1 MSSTRT
7 PARRSSDTSDGTSL
21 LTRSTISPSAFFT
34 RASKE
39 ACSRCWWVASTGVSV
54 RLAIGISKA
63 MAYCAA
69 PPESR
74 NRYARSIGPRLQKL
88 AIGWLFAV
96 VLLVPKVLN
105 LRRDER
111 SWTAF
116 RILLGIAGAGLVI
129 LPLAFWNS
137 WLAAIAGLTLF
148 LTAALLP
155 AARSTS
161 TVDDKARELGALV
174 VVNGGKY
181 KPGSDAPAAAQLF
194 VGADYIW
201 VLDSHFEP
209 LLTIPVSEI
218 SSVHAQ
224 GSGDQWIVHV
234 RRAHQMEDRKSTR
247 LNS

>member
-1 MSSTRT
+1 MNST
-7 PARRSSDTSDGTSL
+7 ATSADSQT
-21 LTRSTISPSAFFT
+21 
-34 RASKE
+34 E
-39 ACSRCWWVASTGVSV
+39 N
-54 RLAIGISKA
+54 IGA
-63 MAYCAA
+63 
-69 PPESR
+69 
-74 NRYARSIGPRLQKL
+74 RLQKL
-88 AIGWLFAV
+88 GMAALFAV
-96 VLLVPKVLN
+96 VLLVPKVLD

-137 WLAAIAGLTLF
+137 WLAAIAGLAMF

-155 AARSTS
+155 SSSSVT

-181 KPGSDAPAAAQLF
+181 RSADASAVSAQLF

-201 VLDSHFEP
+201 ALDSRFQV

-218 SSVHAQ
+218 TSVH
-224 GSGDQWIVHV
+224 SEEMDRRWTVRIRRTDQTDEFSYRGIFAEHFARVAESTLRGVIHSPLPILS
-234 RRAHQMEDRKSTR
+234 RARAAGA
-247 LNS
+247 